1 MIDTLGDNGKVSI
14 AVLNTKLDNIIATL
28 SHIEKEI
35 EEHNTR
41 MLALEQSSGRREE
54 QINNLRTVISHL
66 QNRDTIGTVGTGLL
80 AVLAGIIA
88 LFAKW

>member
-80 AVLAGIIA
+80 AVLSGIIA